1 MDIHGLPWSSIESLE
16 PHGISWN
23 TMKFIVF
30 AYLSLID
37 RFLFVAIRGYS
48 WLFRGY
54 SWTVAIFRGYFHG
67 SWLSRGYLVAIRG
80 YFVAILTRMVGVSIF
95 ARGTRENSH
104 GMQPAH

>member
-1 MDIHGLPWSSIESLE
+1 MNIHGLHWTSIESLE

-37 RFLFVAIRGYS
+37 RSLFVAIRGYS

-54 SWTVAIFRGYFHG
+54 FVGINGPWLFFVAI
-67 SWLSRGYLVAIRG
+67 SAIRGYLVAISWLI
-80 YFVAILTRMVGVSIF
+80 VAISWLL
-95 ARGTRENSH
+95 
-104 GMQPAH
+104 

>member
-1 MDIHGLPWSSIESLE
+1 MDIHGIPWSSMESLE

-23 TMKFIVF
+23 SMKFIVF

-54 SWTVAIFRGYFHG
+54 FVAINGP
-67 SWLSRGYLVAIRG
+67 WLFFVAILAIRGYLVAISWLI
-80 YFVAILTRMVGVSIF
+80 VAISWLL
-95 ARGTRENSH
+95 
-104 GMQPAH
+104 

>member
-1 MDIHGLPWSSIESLE
+1 MDIHGLPGSSMELLE

-23 TMKFIVF
+23 PMKFIVF

-54 SWTVAIFRGYFHG
+54 FVAINGPWLSFVAIFM
-67 SWLSRGYLVAIRG
+67 ICG
-80 YFVAILTRMVGVSIF
+80 YFVAIFSIF
-95 ARGTRENSH
+95 VAISWLF
-104 GMQPAH
+104 